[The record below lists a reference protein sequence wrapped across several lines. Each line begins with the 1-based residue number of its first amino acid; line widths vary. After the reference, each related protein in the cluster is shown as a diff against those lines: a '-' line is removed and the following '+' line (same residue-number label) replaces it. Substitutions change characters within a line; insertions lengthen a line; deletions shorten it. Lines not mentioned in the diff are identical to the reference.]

1 MLIVNCYFSVKKPL
15 LNLYS
20 LLTPRSDTTTTTT
33 ASPEV
38 VSSPMSPNVETDHA
52 ESDHDRPVAELEKP
66 ATPTSSASSRI
77 PSFASAKPNKARNF
91 VETIEMEYDDL
102 WEKTKSPVIK
112 GKQTSKLVDAAIPYQ
127 INTTAA
133 IKSSAQ
139 QHNVQ
144 KPLLDQINPAVI
156 NDQVNTTAT
165 IKAPALQHNVQN
177 PLLDQINRAVIND
190 HVNTP
195 AIIKAPAQQHNGQQ
209 PLLDQINR
217 ASKPAMNNIVGVLP
231 KPQQPSVDE
240 KATNQ
245 LLANLNIGKVRSGSL
260 PKSEMAQT
268 SPKKLPSFAIPA
280 GLIPPKARRK
290 ESYEAAMGPPEEKQK
305 REPEKTIVPAAE
317 TATIVESASPI
328 DRRIPVSSIR
338 TVSEGH
344 DCPLVT
350 PSLMRKVH
358 AICGE

>member
-1 MLIVNCYFSVKKPL
+1 
-15 LNLYS
+15 
-20 LLTPRSDTTTTTT
+20 
-33 ASPEV
+33 
-38 VSSPMSPNVETDHA
+38 MSPNVESDHA
-52 ESDHDRPVAELEKP
+52 ESHHDRPVAELEKP

-77 PSFASAKPNKARNF
+77 PSFASAKPNKTRNF

-112 GKQTSKLVDAAIPYQ
+112 GKQTSKLVDAAIPDQ
-127 INTTAA
+127 TNTITA
-133 IKSSAQ
+133 IKSSAR

-144 KPLLDQINPAVI
+144 KPLLDE
-156 NDQVNTTAT
+156 
-165 IKAPALQHNVQN
+165 
-177 PLLDQINRAVIND
+177 INRAVIND
-190 HVNTP
+190 QANSTVT
-195 AIIKAPAQQHNGQQ
+195 IKAPAQQHNGQQ

-217 ASKPAMNNIVGVLP
+217 ASKPAMNNIVDVLP
-231 KPQQPSVDE
+231 NPQQPSVDE

-260 PKSEMAQT
+260 PKSEIAQT
-268 SPKKLPSFAIPA
+268 SPKKLPSFSIPA

-290 ESYEAAMGPPEEKQK
+290 ESYEAAMGTLEEKQK
-305 REPEKTIVPAAE
+305 REPEKTIIPAAE
-317 TATIVESASPI
+317 TANIVESASPI